1 MSSDSP
7 GLSTSS
13 LYSSCFVPEASGNF
27 NPLSCY
33 SFQLRKACFSET
45 SLFICEVCYLFV
57 FFVFPLDGKHRLAC
71 FLGKSF

>member
-7 GLSTSS
+7 GLSTSP

-33 SFQLRKACFSET
+33 SFQVRKACFSET

-57 FFVFPLDGKHRLAC
+57 FFVCLFSPWMVSTD
-71 FLGKSF
+71 